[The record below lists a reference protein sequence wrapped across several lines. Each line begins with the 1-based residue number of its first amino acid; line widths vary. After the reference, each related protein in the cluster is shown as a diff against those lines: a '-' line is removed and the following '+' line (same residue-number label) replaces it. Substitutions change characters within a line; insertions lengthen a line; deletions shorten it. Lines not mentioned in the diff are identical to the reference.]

1 MSTITEFRTGS
12 VRASQNL
19 RVDRQNL
26 KIYGLVAMQAGVEAI
41 GYGFMSD
48 RKTLEM
54 LVALANPPNRRPIRC
69 RFGHPGMSENATGKQ
84 LGYTLNYRIEEN
96 ANGTFLVHDTQL
108 LEAARKSPAF
118 GNDPIDFV
126 MTIAETA
133 PTEFGESVVIYTDL
147 AWVLADGSEVAYY
160 DDEGDPTPKPKGA
173 KYDRPVIRPA
183 QFWYCDFV
191 NEGALTHRGL
201 FAAGVFEGHSSA
213 YLQELFGLVDRW
225 RGAYNIP
232 LAELPEKI
240 NRIMFEYLASRK
252 DKKSMPVE
260 ELTTNDLLDSAEAT
274 LAELSAAPEAESGPS
289 LGDQVAELTGQVER
303 LTKGFAQLTA
313 LVAHLQKAFAYQAG
327 APTVAPVAMTAP
339 APMAESFAVGTPVP
353 TITPAAPATP
363 AAQTPLQRSVEA
375 QKRRAGRRA

>member
-26 KIYGLVAMQAGVEAI
+26 KIHGLVAMQAGVEAI
-41 GYGFMSD
+41 GHGVMSD

-54 LVALANPPNRRPIRC
+54 MVTLANQPNRRPIRC

-84 LGYTLNYRIEEN
+84 MGVTLNYRIEEN

-108 LEAARKSPAF
+108 LESARKSPAF
-118 GNDPIDFV
+118 GNDPIDYI
-126 MTIAETA
+126 MSIAETA

-147 AWVLADGSEVAYY
+147 AWLLTDGSEVRYY

-173 KYDRPVIRPA
+173 KYDRPVIRPVE
-183 QFWYCDFV
+183 FWYCDFV

-225 RGAYNIP
+225 RGAYSIP

-240 NRIMFEYLASRK
+240 NRIMFEYLQSRK
-252 DKKSMPVE
+252 GQSVMNE
-260 ELTTNDLLDSAEAT
+260 EMTTNDLLDSAEAT
-274 LAELSAAPEAESGPS
+274 LAEMSASTESEQVPS
-289 LGDQVAELTGQVER
+289 LADQLAEQSAQIER

-327 APTVAPVAMTAP
+327 APTVAPVALAVPVTTA
-339 APMAESFAVGTPVP
+339 EGFAVGTPVP
-353 TITPAAPATP
+353 TMTPAAPATP